1 MIYFDPNSSK
11 PKYQQLIDGIID
23 GINSGLLEHGKQLP
37 SINKVASEFNMARM
51 TVTKAYDDLREK
63 GLISSHHGKGFYV
76 SSTNTKNALRVFIL
90 MDALTPYKE
99 ILYDSIIQN
108 LGEEVSH
115 NLFFHYHDI
124 ELFEE
129 LITNNLGKY
138 NHYII
143 LPHFNKSVARIVSK
157 IPKDKLLVLDIN
169 IKEFSDDYSILYQNF
184 ESNIYQGLSTSLE
197 KVKKYQQINL
207 VLSSKSF
214 QYTPDGII
222 QGFTQFCTENNLEF
236 DIIPDLDDDYEL
248 QVNQAYIVFREYDLI
263 KMINWTTKNKLKVGK
278 DVGII
283 SYDDTPLKEIIA
295 EGISVISNDFKKMGE
310 RAAQMIINREKGRES
325 NEFYFIDRG
334 SL

>member
-1 MIYFDPNSSK
+1 MLYFDPNSSK

-99 ILYDSIIQN
+99 ILYESIIKN
-108 LGEEVSH
+108 LGDDVSH

-143 LPHFNKSVARIVSK
+143 LPHFNKSVAKIVSK
-157 IPKDKLLVLDIN
+157 IPKDKLLVLDID

-184 ESNIYQGLSTSLE
+184 ETNIYQGLTQSLD
-197 KVKKYQQINL
+197 KVKNYGQINL

-222 QGFTQFCTENNLEF
+222 QGFTNFCTENGLEF

-248 QVNQAYIVFREYDLI
+248 QANQAYIVFREYDLI
-263 KMINWTTKNKLKVGK
+263 KMINWITKNKLKPGK
-278 DVGII
+278 DIGII

-295 EGISVISNDFKKMGE
+295 EGISVISNDFSKMGE

>member
-1 MIYFDPNSSK
+1 MIHFDPTSSK

-37 SINKVASEFNMARM
+37 SINKVASDFNMARM

-76 SSTNTKNALRVFIL
+76 SSTNTKNVLRVFIL

-99 ILYDSIIQN
+99 ILYDSIIST
-108 LGEEVSH
+108 LGDDVSH
-115 NLFFHYHDI
+115 NLFFHYHDL

-143 LPHFNKSVARIVSK
+143 LPHFNKSVAKIISK

-169 IKEFSDDYSILYQNF
+169 VKELSDDYAILYQNF
-184 ESNIYQGLSTSLE
+184 ESNINLGLVQSLE

-222 QGFTQFCTENNLEF
+222 QGFTKFCTENSLTF

-248 QVNQAYIVFREYDLI
+248 QVNQAYIIFREYDLI

-278 DVGII
+278 DIGII

-310 RAAQMIINREKGRES
+310 RAAEIILNHVKGRES
-325 NEFYFIDRG
+325 NDFYFIDRG

>member
-37 SINKVASEFNMARM
+37 SINKVATDFNMARM

-99 ILYDSIIQN
+99 ILYESIIKH
-108 LGEEVSH
+108 LGENVSH

-129 LITNNLGKY
+129 LITNNVGKY

-143 LPHFNKSVARIVSK
+143 LPHFNKSVAKIVSK
-157 IPKDKLLVLDIN
+157 IPKDKLLVLDIDV
-169 IKEFSDDYSILYQNF
+169 KEFSDDYSILYQNF
-184 ESNIYQGLSTSLE
+184 ESNILQGLNSSLE
-197 KVKKYQQINL
+197 KVKKYEQINL

-222 QGFTQFCTENNLEF
+222 QGFIQFCTENNLEY
-236 DIIPDLDDDYEL
+236 DIIPDLDEDYEL
-248 QVNQAYIVFREYDLI
+248 QVNQSYIVFREYDLI

-278 DVGII
+278 DIGII

-310 RAAQMIINREKGRES
+310 RAAEMIINRIKGRES
-325 NEFYFIDRG
+325 NDFYFIDRG

>member
-108 LGEEVSH
+108 LGEEVGH

-143 LPHFNKSVARIVSK
+143 LPHFNISVARIVSK

-169 IKEFSDDYSILYQNF
+169 IQDFSDDYSILYQNF

-197 KVKKYQQINL
+197 KVKKYRQINL

-222 QGFTQFCTENNLEF
+222 QGFTQFCTENDLEF

-295 EGISVISNDFKKMGE
+295 EGISVISNDFKKMGK

>member
-1 MIYFDPNSSK
+1 MLYFDPNSSK

-99 ILYDSIIQN
+99 ILYESIIQN
-108 LGEEVSH
+108 LGDDVSH

-143 LPHFNKSVARIVSK
+143 LPHFNKSVAKIVSK
-157 IPKDKLLVLDIN
+157 IPKDKLLVLDID

-184 ESNIYQGLSTSLE
+184 ETNIYQGLTQSLD
-197 KVKKYQQINL
+197 KVKKYRQINL

-222 QGFTQFCTENNLEF
+222 QGFTNFCTNNGLEF

-248 QVNQAYIVFREYDLI
+248 QTNQAYIVFREYDLI
-263 KMINWTTKNKLKVGK
+263 KMINWTTKNKLKPGK
-278 DVGII
+278 DIGII

-295 EGISVISNDFKKMGE
+295 EGISVISNDFSKMGE

>member
-1 MIYFDPNSSK
+1 MIYFDPSSSK

-99 ILYDSIIQN
+99 ILYDSIIQH
-108 LGEEVSH
+108 LGEDVSH

-169 IKEFSDDYSILYQNF
+169 VKEFSDDYSILYQNF
-184 ESNIYQGLSTSLE
+184 ESNIYQGLTACLD

-207 VLSSKSF
+207 LLSSKSF

-222 QGFTQFCTENNLEF
+222 QGFTQFCSENNLEF

-278 DVGII
+278 DIGII

-310 RAAQMIINREKGRES
+310 RAAEMIINREKGRES

>member
-1 MIYFDPNSSK
+1 MIYFDPLSNK
-11 PKYQQLIDGIID
+11 PKYQQLIDGIIE
-23 GINSGLLEHGKQLP
+23 GINTGQLAHGMQLP
-37 SINKVASEFNMARM
+37 SINKVASDFNMARM

-99 ILYDSIIQN
+99 ILYESIIHS
-108 LGEEVSH
+108 LGHEVRHS
-115 NLFFHYHDI
+115 LFFHYHDI

-138 NHYII
+138 NHYVI
-143 LPHFNKSVARIVSK
+143 LPHFNKSVSPIVSK
-157 IPKDKLLVLDIN
+157 IPKDKLLVLDID
-169 IKEFSDDYSILYQNF
+169 IKEFGDDYAILYQNF
-184 ESNIYQGLSTSLE
+184 ESNIKEGLGQSIE
-197 KVKKYQQINL
+197 KIKRYTQINL

-214 QYTPDGII
+214 QYTPEGII

-248 QVNQAYIVFREYDLI
+248 QRQQAYIVFREYDLI
-263 KMINWTTKNKLKVGK
+263 KMINWATKNKVVPGK
-278 DVGII
+278 DIGII

-295 EGISVISNDFKKMGE
+295 EGISVISSDFKKMGE
-310 RAAQMIINREKGRES
+310 RAAQMILNRERGRES
-325 NEFYFIDRG
+325 NEYYFIDRG

>member
-1 MIYFDPNSSK
+1 MIYFDPSSSK

-99 ILYDSIIQN
+99 ILYDSIIQH
-108 LGEEVSH
+108 LGEDVSH

-129 LITNNLGKY
+129 LINNNLGKY

-169 IKEFSDDYSILYQNF
+169 VKEFSDDYSILYQNF
-184 ESNIYQGLSTSLE
+184 ESNIYQGLTACLD

-207 VLSSKSF
+207 LLSSKSF

-222 QGFTQFCTENNLEF
+222 QGFTQFCSENNLEF

-278 DVGII
+278 DIGII

-310 RAAQMIINREKGRES
+310 RAAEMIINREKGRES

>member
-99 ILYDSIIQN
+99 ILYESIIQH
-108 LGEEVSH
+108 LGEDVSH

-143 LPHFNKSVARIVSK
+143 LPHFNKSVAKIVSK

-169 IKEFSDDYSILYQNF
+169 VKEFSDDYSILYQNF
-184 ESNIYQGLSTSLE
+184 ESNIYQGLTTSLE
-197 KVKKYQQINL
+197 KVKKYEQINL

-222 QGFTQFCTENNLEF
+222 QGFTHFCTENELEF

-278 DVGII
+278 NIGII

-310 RAAQMIINREKGRES
+310 RAAEMIINREKGRES

>member
-1 MIYFDPNSSK
+1 MIYFDPTSSK

-99 ILYDSIIQN
+99 ILYESIIQH
-108 LGEEVSH
+108 LGEDVSH

-169 IKEFSDDYSILYQNF
+169 VKEFSDDYSILYQNF
-184 ESNIYQGLSTSLE
+184 ESNIYQGLTTSLD

-222 QGFTQFCTENNLEF
+222 QGFTQFCTENKLEF

-278 DVGII
+278 DIGII

-295 EGISVISNDFKKMGE
+295 EGISVISNDFKKMGH
-310 RAAQMIINREKGRES
+310 RAAEMIIHRERGRES

>member
-1 MIYFDPNSSK
+1 MLYFDPNSSK

-99 ILYDSIIQN
+99 ILYESIIQN
-108 LGEEVSH
+108 LGDDVSH

-143 LPHFNKSVARIVSK
+143 LPHFNKSVAKIVSK
-157 IPKDKLLVLDIN
+157 IPKDKLLVLDID

-184 ESNIYQGLSTSLE
+184 ETNIYQGLTQSLD
-197 KVKKYQQINL
+197 KVKKYEQINL

-222 QGFTQFCTENNLEF
+222 QGFTNFCTENGLEF

-248 QVNQAYIVFREYDLI
+248 QTNQAYIVFREYDLI
-263 KMINWTTKNKLKVGK
+263 KMINWTTKNKLKPGK
-278 DVGII
+278 DIGII

-295 EGISVISNDFKKMGE
+295 EGISVISNDFSKMGE

>member
-99 ILYDSIIQN
+99 ILYESIIQH
-108 LGEEVSH
+108 LGDVSH

-222 QGFTQFCTENNLEF
+222 EGFTNFCTENNLEF

-263 KMINWTTKNKLKVGK
+263 KMINWTTKHKLKVGK
-278 DVGII
+278 DIGII

-310 RAAQMIINREKGRES
+310 RASEMIINREKGRES

>member
-23 GINSGLLEHGKQLP
+23 GINSGILEHGKQLP

-51 TVTKAYDDLREK
+51 TVTKAHDDLREK

-99 ILYDSIIQN
+99 ILYDSIIQH
-108 LGEEVSH
+108 LGEDVSH
-115 NLFFHYHDI
+115 NLFFQYHDI

-169 IKEFSDDYSILYQNF
+169 VKEFSDDYSILYQNF
-184 ESNIYQGLSTSLE
+184 ESNIYQGLTTSLE
-197 KVKKYQQINL
+197 KVKRYQQINL

-222 QGFTQFCTENNLEF
+222 QGFTHLCTENELEF

-278 DVGII
+278 DIGII

-310 RAAQMIINREKGRES
+310 RAAEMIINREKGRES

>member
-76 SSTNTKNALRVFIL
+76 SGTNTKNALRVFIL

-99 ILYDSIIQN
+99 ILYESIIQN
-108 LGEEVSH
+108 LGEDVSH
-115 NLFFHYHDI
+115 NLFFHYHDM

-169 IKEFSDDYSILYQNF
+169 VKEFSDDYSILYQNF
-184 ESNIYQGLSTSLE
+184 ESNIYQGLTTSLE

-222 QGFTQFCTENNLEF
+222 QGFTQFCTENDLEF

-278 DVGII
+278 DIGII

-310 RAAQMIINREKGRES
+310 RAAEMIIKREKGRES

>member
-99 ILYDSIIQN
+99 ILYESIIHN

-143 LPHFNKSVARIVSK
+143 LPHFNKSVAGIVSK

-222 QGFTQFCTENNLEF
+222 QGFTQFCTENKLEF

-248 QVNQAYIVFREYDLI
+248 QINQAYIVFREYDLI
-263 KMINWTTKNKLKVGK
+263 KMINWTTKHKLKVGK
-278 DVGII
+278 DIGII

-310 RAAQMIINREKGRES
+310 RAAEMIINRERGRES
-325 NEFYFIDRG
+325 NEYYFIDRG

>member
-1 MIYFDPNSSK
+1 
-11 PKYQQLIDGIID
+11 
-23 GINSGLLEHGKQLP
+23 
-37 SINKVASEFNMARM
+37 
-51 TVTKAYDDLREK
+51 
-63 GLISSHHGKGFYV
+63 
-76 SSTNTKNALRVFIL
+76 

-99 ILYDSIIQN
+99 ILYDSIIHH
-108 LGEEVSH
+108 LGEDVSH

-143 LPHFNKSVARIVSK
+143 LPHFNKSVEKIVSK

-169 IKEFSDDYSILYQNF
+169 VKEFSDDYSILYQNF
-184 ESNIYQGLSTSLE
+184 ESNIYQGLTSCVD

-207 VLSSKSF
+207 LLSSKSF

-222 QGFTQFCTENNLEF
+222 QGFTQFCSENNLEF

-278 DVGII
+278 DIGII

-310 RAAQMIINREKGRES
+310 RAAEMIINREKGRES

>member
-99 ILYDSIIQN
+99 ILYESIIQH
-108 LGEEVSH
+108 LGEDVSH
-115 NLFFHYHDI
+115 NLFFHYHDM

-169 IKEFSDDYSILYQNF
+169 VKEFSDDYSILYQNF
-184 ESNIYQGLSTSLE
+184 ESNIYQGLTTSLE

-207 VLSSKSF
+207 LLSSKSF

-222 QGFTQFCTENNLEF
+222 QGFTQFCTENDLEF

-278 DVGII
+278 DIGII

-310 RAAQMIINREKGRES
+310 RAAEMIIKREKGRES

>member
-1 MIYFDPNSSK
+1 
-11 PKYQQLIDGIID
+11 
-23 GINSGLLEHGKQLP
+23 
-37 SINKVASEFNMARM
+37 
-51 TVTKAYDDLREK
+51 
-63 GLISSHHGKGFYV
+63 
-76 SSTNTKNALRVFIL
+76 

-99 ILYDSIIQN
+99 ILYESIIQH
-108 LGEEVSH
+108 LGEDVSH

-169 IKEFSDDYSILYQNF
+169 VMEFSDDYSILYQNF
-184 ESNIYQGLSTSLE
+184 ESNIYQGLTTSLE
-197 KVKKYQQINL
+197 KVKKYEQINL

-222 QGFTQFCTENNLEF
+222 QGFTHFCTENELEF

-263 KMINWTTKNKLKVGK
+263 KMINWTTKNKLKVGQNI
-278 DVGII
+278 GII

-310 RAAQMIINREKGRES
+310 RAAEMIINREKGRES

>member
-1 MIYFDPNSSK
+1 MIYFDPTSSK

-99 ILYDSIIQN
+99 ILYESIIQN
-108 LGEEVSH
+108 LGEDVSH

-143 LPHFNKSVARIVSK
+143 LPHFNKSVAKIVSK

-169 IKEFSDDYSILYQNF
+169 IKEFSDDYAILYQNF
-184 ESNIYQGLSTSLE
+184 ESNIYQGLTSSLE
-197 KVKKYQQINL
+197 KVRKYQQINL

-222 QGFTQFCTENNLEF
+222 QGFTQFCTENKLEF

-278 DVGII
+278 DIGII

-295 EGISVISNDFKKMGE
+295 EGISVISNDFKKMGQ
-310 RAAQMIINREKGRES
+310 RAAEMIIHRERGRES
-325 NEFYFIDRG
+325 NEFYFNDRG

>member
-11 PKYQQLIDGIID
+11 PKYQQLFDGIID

-99 ILYDSIIQN
+99 ILYESIIQH
-108 LGEEVSH
+108 LGEDVSH

-169 IKEFSDDYSILYQNF
+169 VKEFSDDYSILYQNF
-184 ESNIYQGLSTSLE
+184 ESNIYQGLTACLD

-207 VLSSKSF
+207 LLSSKSF

-222 QGFTQFCTENNLEF
+222 QGFTQFCSENNLEF

-278 DVGII
+278 DIGII

-310 RAAQMIINREKGRES
+310 RAAEMIINREKGRES

>member
-1 MIYFDPNSSK
+1 MIYFDPTSSK

-99 ILYDSIIQN
+99 ILYESIIQN
-108 LGEEVSH
+108 LGEDVSH

-143 LPHFNKSVARIVSK
+143 LPHFNKSVAKIVSK

-169 IKEFSDDYSILYQNF
+169 IMEFSDDYAILYQNF
-184 ESNIYQGLSTSLE
+184 ESNIYQGLTSSLE
-197 KVKKYQQINL
+197 KVRKYQQINL

-222 QGFTQFCTENNLEF
+222 QGFTQFCTENKLEF

-278 DVGII
+278 DIGII

-295 EGISVISNDFKKMGE
+295 EGISVISNDFKKMGQ
-310 RAAQMIINREKGRES
+310 RAAEMIIHRERGRES
-325 NEFYFIDRG
+325 NEFYFNDRG

>member
-99 ILYDSIIQN
+99 ILYESIIQH
-108 LGEEVSH
+108 LGEDVSH

-222 QGFTQFCTENNLEF
+222 EGFTNFCTENNLEF

-263 KMINWTTKNKLKVGK
+263 KMINWTTKHKLKVGK
-278 DVGII
+278 DIGII

-310 RAAQMIINREKGRES
+310 RAAEMIINREKGRES

>member
-99 ILYDSIIQN
+99 ILYESIIQD
-108 LGEEVSH
+108 LGEDVSH

-169 IKEFSDDYSILYQNF
+169 VKEFSDDYSILYQNF
-184 ESNIYQGLSTSLE
+184 ESNIYQGLTACLD

-207 VLSSKSF
+207 LLSSKSF

-222 QGFTQFCTENNLEF
+222 QGFTQFCSENNLEF

-278 DVGII
+278 DIGII

-310 RAAQMIINREKGRES
+310 RAAEMIINREKGRES

>member
-1 MIYFDPNSSK
+1 MINFDPKSSK

-23 GINSGLLEHGKQLP
+23 GINSGILEHGKLLP
-37 SINKVASEFNMARM
+37 SINKVANDFNMARM

-63 GLISSHHGKGFYV
+63 GLISAHHGKGFYV
-76 SSTNTKNALRVFIL
+76 SSTNTKNALRIFIL

-99 ILYDSIIQN
+99 ILYENIIQN
-108 LGEEVSH
+108 LGENVSH
-115 NLFFHYHDI
+115 NLFFHYHNI

-129 LITNNLGKY
+129 LISSNLGKY

-143 LPHFNKSVARIVSK
+143 LPHFNKSVAQIVSK

-169 IKEFSDDYSILYQNF
+169 INEFSDDYSILYQDF
-184 ESNIYQGLSTSLE
+184 ASNIYQGLTASKD
-197 KVKKYQQINL
+197 KVLKYKQINL
-207 VLSSKSF
+207 ILSSKSF

-222 QGFTQFCTENNLEF
+222 QGFTKFCTENNLEF

-248 QVNQAYIVFREYDLI
+248 QINQAYIVFREYELI
-263 KMINWTTKNKLKVGK
+263 KIINWTSKNKLKVGE
-278 DVGII
+278 DIGII

-310 RAAQMIINREKGRES
+310 RAAEIIINRVKGRES
-325 NEFYFIDRG
+325 NDFYFIDRG

>member
-1 MIYFDPNSSK
+1 
-11 PKYQQLIDGIID
+11 
-23 GINSGLLEHGKQLP
+23 
-37 SINKVASEFNMARM
+37 
-51 TVTKAYDDLREK
+51 
-63 GLISSHHGKGFYV
+63 
-76 SSTNTKNALRVFIL
+76 

-99 ILYDSIIQN
+99 ILYESIIQN
-108 LGEEVSH
+108 LGDDVSH

-143 LPHFNKSVARIVSK
+143 LPHFNKSVAKIVFK
-157 IPKDKLLVLDIN
+157 IPKDKLLVLDID

-184 ESNIYQGLSTSLE
+184 ETNIYQGLTQSLD
-197 KVKKYQQINL
+197 KVKKYGQINL

-222 QGFTQFCTENNLEF
+222 QGFTNFCTENGLEF

-248 QVNQAYIVFREYDLI
+248 QANQAYIVFREYDLI
-263 KMINWTTKNKLKVGK
+263 KMINWTTKNKLKPGK
-278 DVGII
+278 DIGII

-295 EGISVISNDFKKMGE
+295 EGISVISNDFNKMGE
-310 RAAQMIINREKGRES
+310 RAAKMIINREKGRES

>member
-1 MIYFDPNSSK
+1 MIYFDPTSSK

-99 ILYDSIIQN
+99 ILYDSIIQH
-108 LGEEVSH
+108 LGEDVSH

-169 IKEFSDDYSILYQNF
+169 VKEFSDDYSILYQNF
-184 ESNIYQGLSTSLE
+184 ESNIYQGLTACLE
-197 KVKKYQQINL
+197 KVKKYQQLNL
-207 VLSSKSF
+207 LLSSKSF

-248 QVNQAYIVFREYDLI
+248 QVDQAYIVFREYDLI
-263 KMINWTTKNKLKVGK
+263 KMINWTTKHKLKVGK
-278 DVGII
+278 DIGII

-310 RAAQMIINREKGRES
+310 RAAEIIINREKGRES

>member
-1 MIYFDPNSSK
+1 MIYFDPTSSK

-99 ILYDSIIQN
+99 ILYDSIIQH
-108 LGEEVSH
+108 LGEDVSH

-169 IKEFSDDYSILYQNF
+169 VKEFSDDYSILYQNF
-184 ESNIYQGLSTSLE
+184 ESNIYQGLTACLE
-197 KVKKYQQINL
+197 KVKKYQQLNL
-207 VLSSKSF
+207 LLSSKSF

-263 KMINWTTKNKLKVGK
+263 KMINWTTKQKLKVGK
-278 DVGII
+278 DIGII

-310 RAAQMIINREKGRES
+310 RAAEIIINREKGRES

>member
-1 MIYFDPNSSK
+1 MLYFDPNSSK

-99 ILYDSIIQN
+99 ILYESIIQN
-108 LGEEVSH
+108 LGDDVSH

-143 LPHFNKSVARIVSK
+143 LPHFNKSVAKIVSK
-157 IPKDKLLVLDIN
+157 IPKDKLLVLDID

-184 ESNIYQGLSTSLE
+184 EINIYQGLTESLD
-197 KVKKYQQINL
+197 KVKKYEQINL

-222 QGFTQFCTENNLEF
+222 QGFTNFCTKYGLEF

-248 QVNQAYIVFREYDLI
+248 QTNQAYIVFREYDLI
-263 KMINWTTKNKLKVGK
+263 KMINWTTKNKLKPGK
-278 DVGII
+278 DIGII

-295 EGISVISNDFKKMGE
+295 EGISVISNDFSKMGE

>member
-1 MIYFDPNSSK
+1 MIYFDPTSSK

-99 ILYDSIIQN
+99 ILYESIIQH
-108 LGEEVSH
+108 LGEDVSH

-169 IKEFSDDYSILYQNF
+169 VKEFSDDYSILYQNF
-184 ESNIYQGLSTSLE
+184 ESNIYQGLTTSLE
-197 KVKKYQQINL
+197 KVRKYQQINL

-222 QGFTQFCTENNLEF
+222 QGFTQFCTENKLEF

-278 DVGII
+278 DIGII

-295 EGISVISNDFKKMGE
+295 EGISVISNNFKKMGE
-310 RAAQMIINREKGRES
+310 RAAEMIINREKGRES

>member
-1 MIYFDPNSSK
+1 MIYFDPTSSK

-99 ILYDSIIQN
+99 ILYESIIQN
-108 LGEEVSH
+108 LGEDVSH

-124 ELFEE
+124 ELFKE

-143 LPHFNKSVARIVSK
+143 LPHFNKSVAKIVSK

-169 IKEFSDDYSILYQNF
+169 IKEFSDDYAILYQNF
-184 ESNIYQGLSTSLE
+184 ESNIYQGLTSSLE
-197 KVKKYQQINL
+197 KVRKYQQINL

-222 QGFTQFCTENNLEF
+222 QGFTQFCTENKLEF

-278 DVGII
+278 DIGII

-295 EGISVISNDFKKMGE
+295 EGISVISNDFKKMGQ
-310 RAAQMIINREKGRES
+310 RAAEMIIHRERGRES

>member
-99 ILYDSIIQN
+99 ILYESIIQH
-108 LGEEVSH
+108 LGEDVSH

-143 LPHFNKSVARIVSK
+143 LPHFNKSEARIVSK

-169 IKEFSDDYSILYQNF
+169 VKEFSDDYSILYQNF
-184 ESNIYQGLSTSLE
+184 ESNIYQGLTACLD

-207 VLSSKSF
+207 LLSSKSF

-222 QGFTQFCTENNLEF
+222 QGFTQFCSENNLEF

-278 DVGII
+278 DIGII

-310 RAAQMIINREKGRES
+310 RAAEMIINREKGRES

>member
-99 ILYDSIIQN
+99 ILYESIISH
-108 LGEEVSH
+108 LGEDVSH

-222 QGFTQFCTENNLEF
+222 EGFTNFCTENNLEF

-263 KMINWTTKNKLKVGK
+263 KMINWTTKHKLKVGK
-278 DVGII
+278 DIGII

-310 RAAQMIINREKGRES
+310 RAAEMIINREKGRES